1 MIDFKYKSQGLK
13 VYFDYIGIIPNGFSI
28 YWEFGDGT
36 TSKDTSPIHEY
47 EKSDF
52 YQVRIYLKNETFQTI
67 DTNCIEIGV
76 SDNVKTTLSDSIY
89 NLINEYIPQDSFGDF
104 TYKRKQFYIQKW
116 QLYLQPLV
124 NHFIPVEEYANEMYY
139 EALENQLIMELAAY
153 DFMMVEISN
162 MLKSIG
168 SMVIPSSGSQ
178 SSQVSTSEGSIKKIT
193 TGPTEVEYF
202 DNNSQI
208 SDNISSL
215 TKFLQSDGVIETIKE
230 NICMLAARLDIYLPI
245 CDFPRSKKVVPK
257 VVNRRVPGFL
267 KGPDPIEITR

>member
-1 MIDFKYKSQGLK
+1 MDFKYKSKGLT
-13 VYFDYIGIIPNGFSI
+13 VYFDYVGVTPPGFSL
-28 YWEFGDGT
+28 YWEFGDGN
-36 TSKDTSPIHEY
+36 TSNELSPTHTY
-47 EKSDF
+47 ENSDF
-52 YQVRIYLKNETFQTI
+52 YQVRVFLKNSSLQTV
-67 DTNCIEIGV
+67 DTASTEIGV
-76 SDNVKTTLSDSIY
+76 SDRLKTTLSDSIY
-89 NLINEYIPQDSFGDF
+89 NLIDEYIPSDSFGTL

-168 SMVIPSSGSQ
+168 SMVIPSKESQ
-178 SSQVSTSEGSIKKIT
+178 NSQISSEKGGIKKIT

-215 TKFLQSDGVIETIKE
+215 TKFLQSDGVIDTIKD
-230 NICMLAARLDIYLPI
+230 NICLLAARLEIYLPI
-245 CDFPRSKKVVPK
+245 CKAPNSKKVVPK
-257 VVNRRVPGFL
+257 VVNRRVPEFL